1 MALVMAHAP
10 RDVPRVRGPSNLCP
24 LESQVWNLADLC
36 KAANLGV
43 LVATEPHVHHSSL
56 SHCTADLHDTAVAQL
71 ASIVPVALNL
81 RQSTRSDVSGVYAAF
96 ASRYMVEPIRAD
108 K

>member
-24 LESQVWNLADLC
+24 L
-36 KAANLGV
+36 GV
-43 LVATEPHVHHSSL
+43 RSGTWQIYARRQILVSSWPQSLMYMHSSL